1 MKKLISTTTVV
12 LAFAAVAA
20 GCGGNSGSRSGKPV
34 YGPGS
39 TGNIGGSGSTG
50 GGVTPGGGGGGA
62 GAFSSAPAMG
72 APRAQHTATTL
83 PDGRVLVTGGTD
95 GQGTYQS
102 SEVFDP
108 VANAWTPLQS
118 MMTVNNFDSARQLHT
133 ATLMTNGR
141 VLIAG
146 GLGVDTSANQFTA
159 LATCVVFDPA
169 SDTFTATGA
178 MPQAR
183 GWHNAVNLSN
193 GQVLV
198 AAGVNDQLAAI
209 KSSATYDP
217 ASGQWQAAGNS
228 GAHTH
233 GAMVTV
239 GQQTIIASGCDITY
253 TQNGPQLNAMASPIT
268 ERYDAQARTFGQAAN
283 NVGDRIYYAGAAS
296 SSGKALFA
304 GGLGISG
311 QNLVPTDT
319 TEVYDPSQNA
329 FVPGPAMSV
338 ARYGVE
344 LAEIGNTGDMLMV
357 GGIEGQ
363 ANTAVGEVFQMNTN
377 TIVGQASM
385 AEARVDHKAVT
396 LNDGRILV
404 VGGADDN
411 GDSLDTCEFFT
422 R

>member
-20 GCGGNSGSRSGKPV
+20 GCGGNSGSRNGSKPV

-39 TGNIGGSGSTG
+39 TGNIGGGTGSTG
-50 GGVTPGGGGGGA
+50 GGVTPGGGGSTGT
-62 GAFSSAPAMG
+62 FSSAPAMG

-95 GQGTYQS
+95 GQGTFQS

-118 MMTVNNFDSARQLHT
+118 MMTVNGFDSARQLHT
-133 ATLMTNGR
+133 ATLMSNNR

-146 GLGVDTSANQFTA
+146 GLGVDTQGGQFTA
-159 LATCVVFDPA
+159 LASCVVFDPA
-169 SDTFTATGA
+169 SDSFTATGA

-183 GWHNAVNLSN
+183 GWHSAASLPN

-198 AAGVNDQLAAI
+198 AGGVNDQLASLN
-209 KSSATYDP
+209 SSATFDP
-217 ASGQWQAAGNS
+217 AAGQWTAAGNS
-228 GAHTH
+228 GPHTW
-233 GAMVTV
+233 GALVTV
-239 GQQTIIASGCDITY
+239 GQQTIIAGGCGVTY
-253 TQNGPQLNAMASPIT
+253 NQGFQISALAQPIT

-283 NVGDRIYYAGAAS
+283 NVGDRIYYAGARS
-296 SSGKALFA
+296 SGGKALFA
-304 GGLGISG
+304 GGLGVSG
-311 QNLVPTDT
+311 QNLVPADT

-329 FVPGPAMSV
+329 FVAGPAMSL
-338 ARYGVE
+338 ARFSVE
-344 LAEIGNTGDMLMV
+344 IAEIGSSGDMLIV
-357 GGIEGQ
+357 GGIDGQ
-363 ANTAVGEVFQMNTN
+363 ANTAVGEVFQMSTN

-385 AEARVDHKAVT
+385 AEARVDHKVVT

-404 VGGADDN
+404 VGGSDDN
-411 GDSLDTCEFFT
+411 GDSLDTCEFYT

>member
-1 MKKLISTTTVV
+1 MKKLITTTAVV

-20 GCGGNSGSRSGKPV
+20 GCGGNSGNRSGKPV

-39 TGNIGGSGSTG
+39 TGNIGGGSTG
-50 GGVTPGGGGGGA
+50 GGVTPGGGGTGSGT
-62 GAFSSAPAMG
+62 GTFSSAPALG

-95 GQGTYQS
+95 GNGTYQS

-108 VANAWTPLQS
+108 VGNAWTPLQS
-118 MMTVNNFDSARQLHT
+118 QMTVNGFASARQLHT
-133 ATLMTNGR
+133 ATLMSNGQ

-146 GLGVDTSANQFTA
+146 GLGVDTQGGQFGA
-159 LATCVVFDPA
+159 LASCVVFDPA

-183 GWHNAVNLSN
+183 GWHSAANLPN

-198 AAGVNDQLAAI
+198 MAGVDGALATLR
-209 KSSATYDP
+209 SSATFDP
-217 ASGQWQAAGNS
+217 AGGQWTAAGNS
-228 GAHTH
+228 GPHTW
-233 GAMVTV
+233 GALVTV
-239 GQQTIIASGCDITY
+239 GQQTIVAGGCGVTY
-253 TQNGPQLNAMASPIT
+253 NQGFQISSLASPVT

-296 SSGKALFA
+296 SAGRALFA
-304 GGLGISG
+304 GGLGVSG
-311 QNLVPTDT
+311 QNLVPSDT
-319 TEVYDPSQNA
+319 TEVYDPAQNA
-329 FVPGPAMSV
+329 FTPGPAMSI
-338 ARYGVE
+338 ARFSPE
-344 LAEIGNTGDMLMV
+344 IAEIANSGDMLIV
-357 GGIEGQ
+357 GGIDGQ
-363 ANTAVGEVFQMNTN
+363 ANTAICEVFQMNSN
-377 TIVGQASM
+377 LIIGQATM

-404 VGGADDN
+404 VGGSDDQGN
-411 GDSLDTCEFFT
+411 SLDTCEFYT